1 MSAPTDLFRLDGR
14 VAIVTGAS
22 RGIGNAVALGL
33 ASAGATVFGLGRSPA
48 AQGDAIALLY
58 RTCDVTDSEAF
69 GRLVNEIFDGQGRID
84 VLVNA
89 AGVTLPALTAED
101 PSSAFRQT
109 LACNLTAVFDC
120 CRAVLPFM
128 QRSGYGSI
136 INVTSIGA
144 ARGFPGNPGY
154 VASKGGLAA
163 LTRSFALDHGAQGIR
178 VNNLVPGYVRTAMTQ
193 ASHADPER
201 REARAARTMLG
212 RWGEPDELAG
222 AAVARV
228 AVALDHGHQAVPG
241 RGGAVGADEMHFVAA
256 ALAGLLV
263 RALARLG

>member
-48 AQGDAIALLY
+48 AQGEAANFLY
-58 RTCDVTDSEAF
+58 RTCDVTDRAAF
-69 GRLVNEIFDGQGRID
+69 VNLVKEIFAGQGRID
-84 VLVNA
+84 ILVNA
-89 AGVTLPALTAED
+89 AGITLPDQTAED
-101 PSSAFRQT
+101 PSAAFRQT
-109 LACNLTAVFDC
+109 IACNLTAVFDC
-120 CRAVLPFM
+120 CRAVLPLM

-144 ARGFPGNPGY
+144 ALGFPGNPGY

-163 LTRSFALDHGAQGIR
+163 LTRTLALDHGTQGIR

-212 RWGEPDELAG
+212 RWGEPEELAG
-222 AAVARV
+222 AVIFLASPASSYVTGTDLYV
-228 AVALDHGHQAVPG
+228 D
-241 RGGAVGADEMHFVAA
+241 GGWAA
-256 ALAGLLV
+256 KGL
-263 RALARLG
+263 